1 MSDWPRANLEV
12 AANIFKPSFKPRVLA
27 ATHTLKMRHRRNV
40 KCGGD
45 RWLRTIVSVDPRLVN
60 FEDQNCNQTIV
71 LHRLYH
77 IKSKLHHLKSTR
89 GITFLIQ
96 RKFVLVWSRLQYGS
110 IWSPGVLDVTQLPG
124 LPGPKMLAFRRSL
137 KQWEQDLPQRHHQ
150 PRSYEVLNSTHIA
163 PTYKRREAAERFRMQ
178 NPSQLRL

>member
-45 RWLRTIVSVDPRLVN
+45 RWLRTIVSVDPRLVSLVN

-71 LHRLYH
+71 LHRLYMWFAKLQSARCAAAFLERSVTCYGCRPREKMAAGTPAVTCQVHMPTRSLPITAFSIWLYH
-77 IKSKLHHLKSTR
+77 IISVQELHHLKSTR
-89 GITFLIQ
+89 GITSLIQ
-96 RKFVLVWSRLQYGS
+96 RFVSS
-110 IWSPGVLDVTQLPG
+110 
-124 LPGPKMLAFRRSL
+124 
-137 KQWEQDLPQRHHQ
+137 
-150 PRSYEVLNSTHIA
+150 
-163 PTYKRREAAERFRMQ
+163 
-178 NPSQLRL
+178 